1 MIRKR
6 VDIILSIPLSLI
18 YVNLVY
24 MYYLFLNISSRWVFH
39 LPSLFLNLDLE
50 MKHSVLH
57 HLCPLQRVSICNK

>member
-24 MYYLFLNISSRWVFH
+24 YLLLNISSRWVFH